1 MRRLQTPSRQ
11 RQRGVTIVI
20 TLILLAVMLL
30 GGLAV
35 ARMSEVST
43 LAAGNTAWR
52 EGAVQASEVGVNT
65 AFAALQ
71 ALPSEDVDVAS
82 WYFASARTADAQ
94 GLPAGVN
101 WASAPA
107 VTVGQFEVRYVVD
120 RQCFTLP
127 MTDRVRQCLNRTR
140 DDGRSTSASNS
151 SDPPDP
157 VVATQYR
164 ISVRVTGPKDT
175 VSFVQVMANR
185 N

>member
-1 MRRLQTPSRQ
+1 MKRPARQ
-11 RQRGVTIVI
+11 AQRGVTVVI

-30 GGLAV
+30 GGLAI
-35 ARMSEVST
+35 ARMAEVST
-43 LAAGNTAWR
+43 LAAGNSAWR

-71 ALPSEDVDVAS
+71 ALPSEENDVS
-82 WYFASARTADAQ
+82 GWYFASARNNDAQ

-107 VTVGQFEVRYVVD
+107 VTVGAYEVRYVVD
-120 RQCFTLP
+120 RQCFATP

-140 DDGRSTSASNS
+140 DDGRSASASNS
-151 SDPPDP
+151 ADPPDP

-175 VSFVQVMANR
+175 LSFVQVMANR